1 MDLLA
6 AWTAIVLVLFSMAIS
21 IVPGAVSVMGLI
33 VSMLAVVVSLF
44 SVKRKGRKYFAVTTS
59 LAVIGAFLVNDG
71 LRVWNP
77 LPLPLN
83 IKIGLYGALIFVLAV
98 CWIAA
103 SKLNAAQGESDR
115 SNNPNSPEGPSA

>member
-1 MDLLA
+1 
-6 AWTAIVLVLFSMAIS
+6 MAIS

-44 SVKRKGRKYFAVTTS
+44 SVKRNGRKYFLVTTS

-83 IKIGLYGALIFVLAV
+83 IKISLYGALILVLAV
-98 CWIAA
+98 CWFAA
-103 SKLNAAQGESDR
+103 SKLDAAQGAPDK
-115 SNNPNSPEGPSA
+115 SNNPNNPEGPSA